1 MQDLYKF
8 AWYEYIYIFFFIFL
22 FIVYITENIV
32 YIYA

>member
-22 FIVYITENIV
+22 FIVYNTGNIV